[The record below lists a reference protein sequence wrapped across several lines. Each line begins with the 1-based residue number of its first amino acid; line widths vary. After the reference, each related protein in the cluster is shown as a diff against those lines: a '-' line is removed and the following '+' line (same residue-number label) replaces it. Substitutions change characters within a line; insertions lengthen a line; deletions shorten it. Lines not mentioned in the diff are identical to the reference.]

1 MLVKAIGIEERRRQ
15 TAVTRTRLRRS
26 QLRLSMQQVTPEVIT
41 PSVFDGIDG
50 VAAAFSTRN
59 GGVSDPPF
67 NSLNTGLAVG
77 DDPDVVSV
85 NRDRLLRAL
94 GFALADLVLAHQVH
108 GSDVAVVDRIPIA
121 RPRVDGLVTS
131 IRGIVLGIS
140 AADCAAVLL
149 ADPAAGV
156 VGACHAGWRGAVSG
170 VIENTI
176 EHMKAQGAEPDRI
189 MAWVSPCISSANFEV
204 GPEVAR
210 QFASDEISSG
220 RGDRS
225 FVDLKLHIHRRLE
238 RGGVSLQNISVDNA
252 CTFSDRQRFFSHRRD
267 HGKTGRMLG
276 LIGMRA

>member
-26 QLRLSMQQVTPEVIT
+26 QLRLSMQQVTPEIIT

-94 GFALADLVLAHQVH
+94 GFASADLVLAHQVH

-149 ADPAAGV
+149 ADPASGV
-156 VGACHAGWRGAVSG
+156 IGACHAGWRGAVSG
-170 VIENTI
+170 VVENTS
-176 EHMKAQGAEPDRI
+176 EHMEAQGAEPERI
-189 MAWVSPCISSANFEV
+189 MAWVRPGLSPATVAVRPGV
-204 GPEVAR
+204 GP
-210 QFASDEISSG
+210 QCAS
-220 RGDRS
+220 
-225 FVDLKLHIHRRLE
+225 
-238 RGGVSLQNISVDNA
+238 
-252 CTFSDRQRFFSHRRD
+252 
-267 HGKTGRMLG
+267 HG
-276 LIGMRA
+276 

>member
-1 MLVKAIGIEERRRQ
+1 
-15 TAVTRTRLRRS
+15 
-26 QLRLSMQQVTPEVIT
+26 MQQVTPEVIT

-50 VAAAFSTRN
+50 VTAAFSTRN

-94 GFALADLVLAHQVH
+94 GFASADLVLAHQVH

-149 ADPAAGV
+149 ADPSAGV
-156 VGACHAGWRGAVSG
+156 IGACHAGWRGAVSG

-176 EHMKAQGAEPDRI
+176 ERMKAQGAESDR
-189 MAWVSPCISSANFEV
+189 MVAWVSPCISAAAFEV
-204 GPEVAR
+204 GPEVAGH
-210 QFASDEISSG
+210 FASDEISPG
-220 RGDRS
+220 QGDRS
-225 FVDLKLHIHRRLE
+225 FVDLKLHIRRRLE
-238 RGGVSLQNISVDNA
+238 RSGLPPKNISVDNA

-267 HGKTGRMLG
+267 HGNTGRMLG
-276 LIGMRA
+276 LIGLKA